1 MKSTR
6 TYVMTA
12 RADGVAQ
19 TRDSILHAAIGLSSR
34 RPLAAVSLANIAD
47 DAGVSVQTVLRQFG
61 SRGGVIEA
69 ATELVLSEV
78 TEELRAPQA
87 DLPAAI
93 SVIVDHHEARGDMAI
108 LLLGQEA
115 ADSHAARITTL
126 GRAAHRS
133 WVESV
138 FTPVLGG
145 LTRSERDE
153 MIDMLVVVTDVYT
166 WKLLRRDRK
175 LSRKLVERRM
185 LRLAEI
191 VLSDWMP

>member
-19 TRDSILHAAIGLSSR
+19 TRDSILHAAIGLSGR
-34 RPLAAVSLANIAD
+34 RPLAAVSLADIAD

-93 SVIVDHHEARGDMAI
+93 AVIVDHHEARGDTAI

-115 ADSHAARITTL
+115 GDSHAARITAL

-138 FTPVLGG
+138 FTPLLGD
-145 LTRSERDE
+145 LTKPEREE
-153 MIDMLVVVTDVYT
+153 MIDMLVVVTDVFT
-166 WKLLRRDRK
+166 WKILRRDRK
-175 LSRKLVERRM
+175 LSRKLVEQRM
-185 LRLAEI
+185 RRLAEL

>member
-19 TRDSILHAAIGLSSR
+19 TRDSILHAAIGLSGR
-34 RPLAAVSLANIAD
+34 RPLAAVSLADIAD

-61 SRGGVIEA
+61 SRDGVIEA

-93 SVIVDHHEARGDMAI
+93 AVIVDHHEARGDTAI

-115 ADSHAARITTL
+115 GDSHAARITAL

-138 FTPVLGG
+138 FTPLLGD
-145 LTRSERDE
+145 LTKPEREE
-153 MIDMLVVVTDVYT
+153 MIDMLVVVTDVFT
-166 WKLLRRDRK
+166 WKILRRERK
-175 LSRKLVERRM
+175 LSRKLVEQRM
-185 LRLAEI
+185 RRLAEL

>member
-12 RADGVAQ
+12 RAESVAQ
-19 TRDSILHAAIGLSSR
+19 TRERILRAAIGLTGR
-34 RPLAAVSLANIAD
+34 RPLAAVSLADIAD
-47 DAGVSVQTVLRQFG
+47 DAGVCVQTVLRQFG
-61 SRGGVIEA
+61 SRDGVIDA
-69 ATELVLSEV
+69 GTELALSEI
-78 TEELRAPQA
+78 TEELHAPQA

-93 SVIVDHHEARGDMAI
+93 AVIVDHHEARGDMAI

-115 ADSHAARITTL
+115 GDPNAARITAL

-133 WVESV
+133 WVERV

-145 LTRSERDE
+145 LTRSEREE
-153 MIDMLVVVTDVYT
+153 MIDMLVVVTDAYT
-166 WKLLRRDRK
+166 WKLLRRDRG
-175 LSRKLVERRM
+175 LSRKLVEHRM
-185 LRLAEI
+185 RRLAEI

>member
-19 TRDSILHAAIGLSSR
+19 TRDSILRAAIGLSGR
-34 RPLAAVSLANIAD
+34 RPLAAVSLADIAD

-61 SRGGVIEA
+61 SRDGVIDA
-69 ATELVLSEV
+69 GTELALSEI
-78 TEELRAPQA
+78 TEELHAPQN

-93 SVIVDHHEARGDMAI
+93 AVIVDHHEARGDMAI

-115 ADSHAARITTL
+115 GDPNAARITAL

-133 WVESV
+133 WVKSV
-138 FTPVLGG
+138 FTPLLGD
-145 LTRSERDE
+145 LTRSEREE

-166 WKLLRRDRK
+166 WKILRRDRK
-175 LSRKLVERRM
+175 LSRKLVEHRM
-185 LRLAEI
+185 RRLAEI